1 MNISLKKD
9 YYVSLFLKNINHLS
23 NDDITVVFK
32 GGTSLSKGYQIIDRF
47 SEDIDLTIKTENNK
61 VTVGQRKK
69 LKDTIIKTIDEVGY
83 ILKNPDKV
91 RSRRDHNLYY
101 VKYENVFELEAAILP
116 YILLETI
123 VVYQPYPTEKRP
135 ITNYVTKYL
144 REINRLDL
152 IDKYDLK
159 EFEMT
164 VQSIERTFV
173 DKLFA
178 MCDYY
183 LENKVDRFSRHIYDI
198 HMIWQSNLIDKDNI
212 GKFLENVI
220 SDRQIYGD
228 RNLSAKANM
237 KPNQLLTEIIE
248 REYYKKDFNKITK
261 KFIHKQV
268 SYEECANSVKAIIN
282 QKILPDI
289 IKDYQNTTNN

>member
-1 MNISLKKD
+1 M
-9 YYVSLFLKNINHLS
+9 
-23 NDDITVVFK
+23 T
-32 GGTSLSKGYQIIDRF
+32 
-47 SEDIDLTIKTENNK
+47 LT
-61 VTVGQRKK
+61 
-69 LKDTIIKTIDEVGY
+69 
-83 ILKNPDKV
+83 NPDNV
-91 RSRRDHNLYY
+91 RSRREHHLYY
-101 VKYENVFELEAAILP
+101 VEYNKIFEGAYEMLSH
-116 YILLETI
+116 ILLETI

-135 ITNYVTKYL
+135 ITKYVTKYL

-198 HMIWQSNLIDKDNI
+198 HMIWQSNLIDINSI
-212 GKFLENVI
+212 NKFIENVI

-228 RNLSAKANM
+228 RNLSAKAGM
-237 KPNQLLTEIIE
+237 RP
-248 REYYKKDFNKITK
+248 
-261 KFIHKQV
+261 
-268 SYEECANSVKAIIN
+268 
-282 QKILPDI
+282 
-289 IKDYQNTTNN
+289 TNY